1 MAPPFFMTIPAASSD
16 DQIRLLGSFGRSFG
30 GRGSS
35 VSSFGR
41 GFGSAFS
48 SSFSAFSGRFSSI
61 FGAFSGGVSIGFG
74 VSSHGIDSFFGFGG
88 GFAAASSEA
97 ESRGGDGGSENDL
110 THGVH
115 SLFSE

>member
-1 MAPPFFMTIPAASSD
+1 MAITACSGD
-16 DQIRLLGSFGRSFG
+16 DHIRLLGSLGRGFSGRS
-30 GRGSS
+30 SS

-41 GFGSAFS
+41 GVS
-48 SSFSAFSGRFSSI
+48 SAFSGSFNAFSGRIDSSVS
-61 FGAFSGGVSIGFG
+61 AFSGGVSIGFG
-74 VSSHGIDSFFGFGG
+74 VSGHGIDSFFGFGG

-115 SLFSE
+115 SFFSE

>member
-1 MAPPFFMTIPAASSD
+1 MAPPFFMAIAARGGD
-16 DQIRLLGSFGRSFG
+16 DHIRLLGSLGGFFS

-41 GFGSAFS
+41 SVGSAFS
-48 SSFSAFSGRFSSI
+48 GSFSTFGGRVDSSI
-61 FGAFSGGVSIGFG
+61 GAFSSGVSIGFG

-88 GFAAASSEA
+88 GVAAASSEA

-115 SLFSE
+115 SFFSE

>member
-1 MAPPFFMTIPAASSD
+1 MAIAATRGD
-16 DQIRLLGSFGRSFG
+16 DHIRLLGSLGRFFG

-41 GFGSAFS
+41 GVSSAFGSS
-48 SSFSAFSGRFSSI
+48 
-61 FGAFSGGVSIGFG
+61 FGAFSGCFDSGFGAFSGCVSIGFG
-74 VSSHGIDSFFGFGG
+74 VSGHGIDSFFGFGG

-115 SLFSE
+115 SFFSE

>member
-1 MAPPFFMTIPAASSD
+1 MAIAAQGSD
-16 DQIRLLGSFGRSFG
+16 DHIRLLGSFGRGFG

-41 GFGSAFS
+41 GVSSAFS
-48 SSFSAFSGRFSSI
+48 SSFGAFSGRIDSS
-61 FGAFSGGVSIGFG
+61 FGAFSSGVSIGFG

-88 GFAAASSEA
+88 GVAAASSEA

-115 SLFSE
+115 SFVSE

>member
-1 MAPPFFMTIPAASSD
+1 MAITARGGD
-16 DQIRLLGSFGRSFG
+16 DHIRLLGSLGRFFG

-41 GFGSAFS
+41 GFS
-48 SSFSAFSGRFSSI
+48 SAFSGSFNAFGGRIDSS

-74 VSSHGIDSFFGFGG
+74 VSGHRIDSFFGFGG

-115 SLFSE
+115 SFFSE